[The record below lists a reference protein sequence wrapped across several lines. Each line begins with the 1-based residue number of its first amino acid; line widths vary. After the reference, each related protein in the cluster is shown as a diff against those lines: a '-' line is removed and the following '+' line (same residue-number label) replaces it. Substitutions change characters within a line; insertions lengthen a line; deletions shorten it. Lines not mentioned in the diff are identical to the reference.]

1 MHPQIKKFW
10 RDAGYRVEKND
21 ITGTIYGY
29 KGLPGG
35 PISISK
41 IETLAFG
48 NRHRFNGIWYSE
60 EEMLRIIRLKAFI

>member
-48 NRHRFNGIWYSE
+48 TVSMVYGIP
-60 EEMLRIIRLKAFI
+60 KKKC